1 MTNPAG
7 QLTPAVVLVAD
18 RTLSADYKVLF
29 EGIFATMQ
37 TTQAP
42 AWAMRRFFAPTMPT
56 DRAGR
61 AMAAPVG
68 LRRVEASLLAGTALT
83 AGDVVCATPE
93 SLPKLLGPWTKIVGV
108 HSSDPLGEGM
118 SNTTSSAFCKGP
130 LYTRLWTDRMMD
142 AIGAAKARWGF
153 RVVGG
158 GGGAW
163 QWARRPE
170 EARRQG
176 IDTVFEG
183 FFESAGPALFE
194 SLLAGQAPP
203 AGVREPTTAAENI
216 RPIRGA
222 SLMGVVEMSR
232 GCGNGCRYCTMAGKK
247 MAHLPAETILADVAT
262 NVAAG
267 VRSVVSSSE
276 DFFRYGGT
284 TRQLNFDA
292 LCGLLEQIRRID
304 GLRFMQIDHANIS
317 SVVQLSVE
325 QLREVR
331 RLLTWSAP
339 SKYLWVNLGAESAN
353 GRLVEKMGRGKLG
366 PFQADEWDEMVRTAA
381 DRLDEAGFFPVF
393 SIILGLPGETAA
405 DVARTRELVR
415 FLGERRA
422 VIFPVFHEPLPTSRA
437 DGDERFTVDRMR
449 PDQLDLFR
457 ACYEINFQRVPKLFW
472 DNQRAG
478 GVSWAK
484 RMVLQM
490 LGRMEVVMWRRRFV
504 RLGRQISSRAA
515 PVGTMNPANAAED
528 AVRVPDA

>member
-1 MTNPAG
+1 MTNRAG
-7 QLTPAVVLVAD
+7 QLTPAVVVVAD
-18 RTLSADYKVLF
+18 RTLSAGYKVLF

-37 TTQAP
+37 TTEAP
-42 AWAMRRFFAPTMPT
+42 QWAMRRFLAPPMPT

-61 AMAAPVG
+61 AMAAPIG
-68 LRRVEASLLAGTALT
+68 LRRVEASLLADTALGP
-83 AGDVVCATPE
+83 GDVVCATPE
-93 SLPKLLGPWTKIVGV
+93 SLPKLLGPWTKVVGV
-108 HSSDPLGEGM
+108 HSGDPLGEGM
-118 SNTTSSAFCKGP
+118 SNTTSSAFCRGA
-130 LYTRLWTDRMMD
+130 LYTRLWTGRMMD
-142 AIGAAKARWGF
+142 AIRAAKDRWGF
-153 RVVGG
+153 RVIAG

-170 EARRQG
+170 QAHRQG

-183 FFESAGPALFE
+183 FFEAVGPALFE
-194 SLLAGQAPP
+194 SLLAGEVPP
-203 AGVREPTTAAENI
+203 ASVRTPTTAAERI
-216 RPIRGA
+216 QPIRGA

-247 MAHLPAETILADVAT
+247 MAHLPAEIILADIAT

-284 TRQLNFDA
+284 ARELDFDA
-292 LCGLLEQIRRID
+292 LRGLLERMRRID

-331 RLLTWSAP
+331 RLLTWDAP

-366 PFQADEWDEMVRTAA
+366 PFGADEWDEMVRTAA

-393 SIILGLPGETAA
+393 SIILGLPGETAE

-415 FLGERRA
+415 FLSERRA
-422 VIFPVFHEPLPTSRA
+422 VVFPVFHEPLPTGRA
-437 DGDERFTVDRMR
+437 VGDERFTVDRMS
-449 PDQLDLFR
+449 PEQLELFR
-457 ACYEINFQRVPKLFW
+457 ACYEINFRRVPRLFW

-478 GVSWAK
+478 GVSWVK
-484 RMVLQM
+484 RMVVQM
-490 LGRMEVVMWRRRFV
+490 LGRMEVVVWRRRFV
-504 RLGRQISSRAA
+504 RMGREIARRGDSADTMA
-515 PVGTMNPANAAED
+515 PATASED